1 MVYVYYNLRLLV
13 RQMQKT
19 PDVDAIS
26 LDGIDTSVEWR
37 VESERP
43 ILESMPDWIQQE
55 VEGAVAEEEEE
66 VEGDVTEQ
74 SLPPSSRTQTEGVVV
89 GSSTSRGH
97 QSLAPA
103 SSTGR
108 QSQVPTPGASSSR
121 GKAITFSHKRS
132 KGNH

>member
-26 LDGIDTSVEWR
+26 LDGIDISAEWR

-66 VEGDVTEQ
+66 EVEGDVTEQ
-74 SLPPSSRTQTEGVVV
+74 SLPPSSRTRTEGVVL
-89 GSSTSRGH
+89 GSNTRRGH
-97 QSLAPA
+97 QSPAPA

-108 QSQVPTPGASSSR
+108 
-121 GKAITFSHKRS
+121 
-132 KGNH
+132 

>member
-13 RQMQKT
+13 RQIQKT
-19 PDVDAIS
+19 PDVDTIS
-26 LDGIDTSVEWR
+26 LDGIDTSAEWR

-66 VEGDVTEQ
+66 AEGDVTEQ
-74 SLPPSSRTQTEGVVV
+74 SLPPSSRARIEGVVL

-103 SSTGR
+103 SSTGC
-108 QSQVPTPGASSSR
+108 
-121 GKAITFSHKRS
+121 
-132 KGNH
+132 

>member
-13 RQMQKT
+13 RQIQKT
-19 PDVDAIS
+19 PNVDAIS

-43 ILESMPDWIQQE
+43 ILESMLDWIQEE
-55 VEGAVAEEEEE
+55 VEGAVAEEEEA
-66 VEGDVTEQ
+66 EGDVTEQ
-74 SLPPSSRTQTEGVVV
+74 SPPPSSRTPTEGVVL
-89 GSSTSRGH
+89 GNSTSSGP

-108 QSQVPTPGASSSR
+108 QSLVPTPGASSSR
-121 GKAITFSHKRS
+121 GKAITFSRKR
-132 KGNH
+132 GRANH